1 MVENSSM
8 GKKEV
13 EKPWTLAQLESVPA
27 LVGEQGAHVDRE
39 VLLVGKRREQG
50 EGEAVVVRLVV
61 DVRRQA
67 IVGSQIFCE
76 K

>member
-1 MVENSSM
+1 M

-13 EKPWTLAQLESVPA
+13 EKPWALAQLEGVPA

-39 VLLVGKRREQG
+39 VLLVGQRREQG

-76 K
+76 NDLIYL

>member
-1 MVENSSM
+1 MVENSSV

-13 EKPWTLAQLESVPA
+13 EKPWTLAQLERVPA
-27 LVGEQGAHVDRE
+27 LVGEQGAHVDCE
-39 VLLVGKRREQG
+39 VLLVGKRGEQG

-67 IVGSQIFCE
+67 IVGSQIFC
-76 K
+76 